1 MGRYIARRLLI
12 AIPTLI
18 VISFVIYAILA
29 LAPIDPLSQF
39 GADPRVPAE
48 VRERIR
54 ESLGLNQPWPLRYV
68 KWVTAMFRGDFGVSF
83 MSHSSVGDLIAQR
96 LPNTLAVVGVAYILG
111 VLMGIPVGMISAI
124 KRYSFFDHAATTLA
138 FMGFSVPTFFT
149 GLLLI
154 IIFGIKLRWFPFIYS
169 STLQV
174 HDLESIGQ
182 QIKQSI
188 MPITVL
194 ALSHPD
200 PGAPYPLQ
208 RTATTEALLTATT
221 VKANMLRPPLSLW
234 SDAWYQFRRHQL
246 AMAGLIVLSFLI
258 IATLVGPYVWPTKM
272 DAIDFAQSLQGPSA
286 DHPFGTD
293 DLGRDIF
300 ARSLWGGR
308 VSIAVG
314 LTAVIIA
321 FTLGMTIGSLAGYFG
336 RLDNPL
342 MRLTDLFLSLPILPL
357 LLIIIYLFRY

>member
-1 MGRYIARRLLI
+1 MGRYVVRRLLI
-12 AIPTLI
+12 AIPTLL

-54 ESLGLNQPWPLRYV
+54 DSLGLNQPWPLRYV

-174 HDLESIGQ
+174 HDLASLGQ

-194 ALSHPD
+194 ALFDVATIARYVRAEMLEHL
-200 PGAPYPLQ
+200 PLDYV
-208 RTATTEALLTATT
+208 RTARGKGLMERF
-221 VKANMLRPPLSLW
+221 VVLRHVLRNSL
-234 SDAWYQFRRHQL
+234 
-246 AMAGLIVLSFLI
+246 IPVV
-258 IATLVGPYVWPTKM
+258 TLVALGVPAVFGG
-272 DAIDFAQSLQGPSA
+272 AIVTEQVF
-286 DHPFGTD
+286 
-293 DLGRDIF
+293 
-300 ARSLWGGR
+300 R
-308 VSIAVG
+308 VPG
-314 LTAVIIA
+314 
-321 FTLGMTIGSLAGYFG
+321 IG
-336 RLDNPL
+336 
-342 MRLTDLFLSLPILPL
+342 
-357 LLIIIYLFRY
+357 